1 MTQVHVN
8 APLILFVDDEETA
21 VKYFQ
26 RAIGALA
33 PVITAGSVA
42 DGKLMLDQYA
52 DSLAVL
58 VSDQR
63 MPGGYGNELLHYARD
78 RYPHMVRI
86 LTTAY
91 SELEQ
96 TIEAV
101 NQGQIHRYIQK
112 PWDITVLR
120 MELKQSLDLASLRKE
135 HGGLLQEKLEVRQKQ
150 LVSGRIGTLQTL
162 CIGLLGRGHDVPL
175 ETYLGAAHKVGVTS
189 PVPNWAQLDY
199 FDLVSIE
206 AARSGEFAHALNKQL
221 SHMQQR
227 YGNLPPEQALA
238 VLFEVLP
245 GKVAPGSSGSPGGA
259 ILLEPHNLSEFLA
272 APIAAPVSA
281 EHINWLAY
289 LLWLDG
295 ICATLQISRSE
306 LGLQC
311 RIIEADMAAPPLR
324 LAGWIEQF

>member
-1 MTQVHVN
+1 MTHAHAN
-8 APLILFVDDEETA
+8 SPLILFVDDEETA

-33 PVITAGSVA
+33 PVVTAGSVA
-42 DGKLMLDQYA
+42 DGKRMLDQYA

-150 LVSGRIGTLQTL
+150 LVSSRIGALNSI
-162 CIGLLGRGHDVPL
+162 CIGLLGRGHDAPI
-175 ETYLGAAHKVGVTS
+175 ETYLGAAHKIGVTS
-189 PVPNWAQLDY
+189 PMPNWAQLDY
-199 FDLVSIE
+199 FDLVSVE
-206 AARSGEFAHALNKQL
+206 AIRNGELAYALRLKLQL
-221 SHMQQR
+221 LQQR
-227 YGNLPPEQALA
+227 YPQRSLEQMSD
-238 VLFEVLP
+238 VLLELLP
-245 GKVAPGSSGSPGGA
+245 GKVQAGTSGCVTL
-259 ILLEPHNLSEFLA
+259 IDEINLAEFLS
-272 APIAAPVSA
+272 APIAAPVSS
-281 EHINWLAY
+281 EHIGWLAY

-295 ICATLQISRSE
+295 LGASLQITRSE
-306 LGLQC
+306 VGLQC
-311 RIIEADMAAPPLR
+311 RAVPLDTAPVALR
-324 LAGWIEQF
+324 LAAWIEQF

>member
-8 APLILFVDDEETA
+8 SPLILFVDDEETA

-33 PVITAGSVA
+33 PVVTAGSVA
-42 DGKLMLDQYA
+42 DGKKMLDQYA

-120 MELKQSLDLASLRKE
+120 MELKQSLDLAGMRKE
-135 HGGLLQEKLEVRQKQ
+135 YGGLLQEKLEVRQKQ
-150 LVSGRIGTLQTL
+150 LVSSRIGMLHSIV
-162 CIGLLGRGHDVPL
+162 IGLLGRGHDTPL
-175 ETYLGAAHKVGVTS
+175 ETYLNVAHKIGLSS

-199 FDLVSIE
+199 FDLVSVE
-206 AARSGEFAHALNKQL
+206 ATRNGEFLCALRTKL
-221 SHMQQR
+221 ASLQQR
-227 YGNLPPEQALA
+227 HVEVALPQALD
-238 VLFEVLP
+238 VLLDVLP
-245 GKVAPGSSGSPGGA
+245 GKVQPGVAGSV
-259 ILLEPHNLSEFLA
+259 ILIDESNLAEFLA
-272 APIAAPVSA
+272 APIAAAVSS
-281 EHINWLAY
+281 EHINWFAY

-295 ICATLQISRSE
+295 LNASVQISRSE
-306 LGLQC
+306 VGLQC
-311 RIIEADMAAPPLR
+311 RVIPNEAAPAPLR
-324 LAGWIEQF
+324 LAAWIEQF

>member
-1 MTQVHVN
+1 MTHPHVN
-8 APLILFVDDEETA
+8 SPLILFVDDEETA

-33 PVITAGSVA
+33 PVVTAGSVA
-42 DGKLMLDQYA
+42 EGKRMLDQYA
-52 DSLAVL
+52 DTLAVL

-63 MPGGYGNELLHYARD
+63 MPGGYGNELLHYARE

-120 MELKQSLDLASLRKE
+120 MELKQSLDLAGLRKE

-150 LVSGRIGTLQTL
+150 LVSSRIGTLHTL
-162 CIGLLGRGHDVPL
+162 CMGLLGRGHDAPL
-175 ETYLGAAHKVGVTS
+175 ETYLSAAHKIGVTS

-199 FDLVSIE
+199 FDLVSVE
-206 AARSGEFAHALNKQL
+206 ATRSGEFGWALRMRLQQL
-221 SHMQQR
+221 QQR
-227 YGNLPPEQALA
+227 YQTKTLDQAL
-238 VLFEVLP
+238 EVMLELLP
-245 GKVAPGSSGSPGGA
+245 GKVQPGTAGGV
-259 ILLEPHNLSEFLA
+259 ILIDEANLSEFLA
-272 APIAAPVSA
+272 APIATPVSN
-281 EHINWLAY
+281 EHISWLAY

-295 ICATLQISRSE
+295 LNASLQISRSE
-306 LGLQC
+306 VGLQC
-311 RIIEADMAAPPLR
+311 RVVPFDATALVFR
-324 LAGWIEQF
+324 LAAWIEQF

>member
-1 MTQVHVN
+1 MTHQHVN
-8 APLILFVDDEETA
+8 SPLILFVDDEETA

-33 PVITAGSVA
+33 PVVTAGSVVE
-42 DGKLMLDQYA
+42 GKRMLDQYA

-120 MELKQSLDLASLRKE
+120 MELKQSLDLAGLRKE

-150 LVSGRIGTLQTL
+150 LVSSRIGVLHTL
-162 CIGLLGRGHDVPL
+162 CMGLLGRGHDAPL
-175 ETYLGAAHKVGVTS
+175 ETYLGAAHKIGVTS
-189 PVPNWAQLDY
+189 PVPNWAHLDY
-199 FDLVSIE
+199 FDLVSVE
-206 AARSGEFAHALNKQL
+206 AVRNGEFAYTLRLRLQQL
-221 SHMQQR
+221 QQR
-227 YGNLPPEQALA
+227 YAAVVMDHALD
-238 VLFEVLP
+238 VMLELLP
-245 GKVAPGSSGSPGGA
+245 GKVQPGTAGGV
-259 ILLEPHNLSEFLA
+259 ILIDESNLSEFLA
-272 APIAAPVSA
+272 APIAAPVSN

-295 ICATLQISRSE
+295 LSATLQISRSE
-306 LGLQC
+306 VGLQC
-311 RIIEADMAAPPLR
+311 RVVPADVPPVTMR
-324 LAGWIEQF
+324 LAAWIEQF

>member
-1 MTQVHVN
+1 MTHQHVN
-8 APLILFVDDEETA
+8 SPLILFVDDEETA

-33 PVITAGSVA
+33 PVVTAGSVA
-42 DGKLMLDQYA
+42 EGKRMLDQYA

-120 MELKQSLDLASLRKE
+120 MELKQSLDLAGLRKE
-135 HGGLLQEKLEVRQKQ
+135 HGGLLVQKREVAQKQ
-150 LVSGRIGTLQTL
+150 LVSSRIGVLHTL
-162 CIGLLGRGHDVPL
+162 CIGLLGRGHDAPL
-175 ETYLGAAHKVGVTS
+175 ETYLSAAHKIGVTS
-189 PVPNWAQLDY
+189 PVPNWAQHDY
-199 FDLVSIE
+199 FDLVSVE
-206 AARSGEFAHALNKQL
+206 AVRNGEFAFALRQCLQQL
-221 SHMQQR
+221 QQR
-227 YGNLPPEQALA
+227 YAAMVADQALD
-238 VLFEVLP
+238 VLLELLP
-245 GKVAPGSSGSPGGA
+245 GKVLPGTAGGV
-259 ILLEPHNLSEFLA
+259 ILIDESYLCEFLA
-272 APIAAPVSA
+272 APIAAPVSG

-295 ICATLQISRSE
+295 LDASLQISRSE
-306 LGLQC
+306 VGLQC
-311 RIIEADMAAPPLR
+311 RVVPLDSAPVVMR
-324 LAGWIEQF
+324 LAAWIEQF

>member
-1 MTQVHVN
+1 MTHVHVN

-33 PVITAGSVA
+33 PVVTAGSVT
-42 DGKLMLDQYA
+42 DGKRMLDQYA

-120 MELKQSLDLASLRKE
+120 MELKQSLDLAGLRKE
-135 HGGLLQEKLEVRQKQ
+135 YGGLLQEKLEVRQKQ
-150 LVSGRIGTLQTL
+150 LVSSRIGMLHSIA
-162 CIGLLGRGHDVPL
+162 IGLLGRGHDAPL
-175 ETYLGAAHKVGVTS
+175 ETYLNAAHKVGLTS
-189 PVPNWAQLDY
+189 PVPNWAQLDF
-199 FDLVSIE
+199 FDLVSVE
-206 AARSGEFAHALNKQL
+206 AVRNGEFLFALRARL
-221 SHMQQR
+221 IYMQEHYAAVR
-227 YGNLPPEQALA
+227 IDKALD
-238 VLFEVLP
+238 VLLEVLP
-245 GKVAPGSSGSPGGA
+245 GKVQPNIAGGV
-259 ILLEPHNLSEFLA
+259 ILTDESNLAEFLSS
-272 APIAAPVSA
+272 PIASPVSSD
-281 EHINWLAY
+281 HIDWLAY
-289 LLWLDG
+289 LLWLDSLNAN
-295 ICATLQISRSE
+295 IQITRSE
-306 LGLQC
+306 VGLQC
-311 RIIEADMAAPPLR
+311 RVIQTEASPLPVK
-324 LAGWIEQF
+324 LSAWIEQF

>member
-1 MTQVHVN
+1 MTQAHVN

-33 PVITAGSVA
+33 PVVTAGSVA

-150 LVSGRIGTLQTL
+150 LVSGRIGMLQTL

-206 AARSGEFAHALNKQL
+206 AARSGEFAYALQRQL
-221 SHMQQR
+221 AHMQQR
-227 YGNLPPEQALA
+227 YAGTSAEQALS
-238 VLFEVLP
+238 VLLEVLP
-245 GKVAPGSSGSPGGA
+245 GKVQPGSGGHA
-259 ILLEPHNLSEFLA
+259 ILQDSHNLAEFLA

-289 LLWLDG
+289 LLWLDAIG
-295 ICATLQISRSE
+295 VTLQISRSE

-311 RIIEADMAAPPLR
+311 KIVGADMAAPPMR

>member
-1 MTQVHVN
+1 MTHSHVN
-8 APLILFVDDEETA
+8 SPLILFVDDEETA

-33 PVITAGSVA
+33 PVVTAGSVA
-42 DGKLMLDQYA
+42 DGKRMLDLHA

-120 MELKQSLDLASLRKE
+120 MELKQSLELASLRKE

-150 LVSGRIGTLQTL
+150 LLSNRISVLHML
-162 CIGLLGRGHDVPL
+162 CIALLGRGHDAPL
-175 ETYLGAAHKVGVTS
+175 ESYLSAAHKIGVTL
-189 PVPNWAQLDY
+189 PMPNWAQLDY
-199 FDLVSIE
+199 FDLVSVE
-206 AARSGEFAHALNKQL
+206 AVRNGEMAYAVRLKL
-221 SHMQQR
+221 AGLQQR
-227 YGNLPPEQALA
+227 YSSRSPDQALD
-238 VLFEVLP
+238 VLLELLP
-245 GKVAPGSSGSPGGA
+245 GKVQASTSGA
-259 ILLEPHNLSEFLA
+259 VTLIDEVNLAEFLS
-272 APIAAPVSA
+272 APIAAPVSQ
-281 EHINWLAY
+281 EHVNWLAY
-289 LLWLDG
+289 LFWLEG
-295 ICATLQISRSE
+295 TGASLQIVRSE
-306 LGLQC
+306 VGLQC
-311 RIIEADMAAPPLR
+311 RAVPLDATPTVLR
-324 LAGWIEQF
+324 LAAWIEQF